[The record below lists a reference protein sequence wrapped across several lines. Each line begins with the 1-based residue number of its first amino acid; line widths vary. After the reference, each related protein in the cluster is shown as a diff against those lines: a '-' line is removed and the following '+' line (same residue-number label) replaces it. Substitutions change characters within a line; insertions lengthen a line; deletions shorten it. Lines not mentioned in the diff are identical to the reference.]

1 MSSYPMQ
8 DPSQVPWPARVDQQ
22 QPPQPQQMPQAAPPP
37 QQAQATPQQAP
48 QQQPNPSVQDPS
60 QLLGRLQQIAQTP
73 MQPVPQAGP
82 DQGASPVKRFLTNF
96 MYGAGQAALQH
107 VGLPTDYDK
116 QQAVIQHN
124 DRQQQLNQQAQETS
138 SLIGMHYQQTQDAQ
152 RAAAKDQYSSE
163 LIPAGAIGTL
173 LGIDPT
179 TVAPRGVWMDALYK
193 HLTTPPKE
201 RTPLSTSTGYYNVDA
216 SGHATPILG
225 PGNVPLMASKQ
236 DKPDTPEQQSIDEY
250 QRLHPGSSLNDALRN
265 YANVTQKIP
274 IPAAPMMMV
283 PNNDGTSTATLVHP
297 GMKVGMGAESTSQ
310 FGQEPGKIQK
320 LVQPYDDLV
329 SAADQAHQYA
339 VQNTAPGDAALL
351 LKYVDAVKPTKGFRL
366 TNTELNMFSHT
377 RGMLG
382 DVQALGQKLDNGQM
396 LTPDQKRNMLAIVDL
411 SAAHAKQMK
420 ASLMQKYSQY
430 ANPGG
435 IDAPPPAAQPGS
447 GGADPFSAFGGK
459 KR

>member
-1 MSSYPMQ
+1 
-8 DPSQVPWPARVDQQ
+8 
-22 QPPQPQQMPQAAPPP
+22 
-37 QQAQATPQQAP
+37 
-48 QQQPNPSVQDPS
+48 
-60 QLLGRLQQIAQTP
+60 
-73 MQPVPQAGP
+73 
-82 DQGASPVKRFLTNF
+82 
-96 MYGAGQAALQH
+96 
-107 VGLPTDYDK
+107 
-116 QQAVIQHN
+116 
-124 DRQQQLNQQAQETS
+124 
-138 SLIGMHYQQTQDAQ
+138 
-152 RAAAKDQYSSE
+152 
-163 LIPAGAIGTL
+163 
-173 LGIDPT
+173 
-179 TVAPRGVWMDALYK
+179 
-193 HLTTPPKE
+193 
-201 RTPLSTSTGYYNVDA
+201 
-216 SGHATPILG
+216 
-225 PGNVPLMASKQ
+225 
-236 DKPDTPEQQSIDEY
+236 
-250 QRLHPGSSLNDALRN
+250 
-265 YANVTQKIP
+265 
-274 IPAAPMMMV
+274 
-283 PNNDGTSTATLVHP
+283 
-297 GMKVGMGAESTSQ
+297 
-310 FGQEPGKIQK
+310 
-320 LVQPYDDLV
+320 V